1 LGRCSLRAGNYDAHP
16 RSAIIASMSD
26 NSDRTPT
33 DDQQDSDSPDAT
45 QQDATVGVFE
55 AARILGVT
63 TDAVRSGLRR
73 GTIEGHKIN
82 GEWLVRIPAP
92 QQNQDDATGYQQA
105 AAGDRQDATERDR
118 TPTVDLTPLADL
130 IERQAKELADLREA
144 AAVWQIRARQAE
156 EKLLELSAGWVSSDT
171 SPDAPGSSETVAT
184 KRPPVL
190 FMVEALV
197 VILGH
202 RGVISGRSFRPGS
215 QRQELPTIVGGVIG
229 ELPDALGSG
238 AGVRARWR

>member
-1 LGRCSLRAGNYDAHP
+1 
-16 RSAIIASMSD
+16 MSD

-63 TDAVRSGLRR
+63 TDAVRSGLLR
-73 GTIEGHKIN
+73 GTIEGHKID
-82 GEWLVRIPAP
+82 GVVWLVRIPAP
-92 QQNQDDATGYQQA
+92 QQDQNDATGYQQA

-130 IERQAKELADLREA
+130 IERQATELADLREA

-156 EKLLELSAGWVSSDT
+156 EKLLELSVGTVSSDT
-171 SPDAPGSSETVAT
+171 PPGAPGSSETVAT